1 MNKFTMFLF
10 LAIGTASFS
19 AVAMNKK
26 EIDTQIRRLD
36 RDLERLVAERDEH
49 YAGSPL
55 HYIHSEDERNELSE
69 RAQELMNEIATLR
82 EARRSAPQAPK
93 KSIKDQE
100 ARLQARLE
108 QRKAEQAAA
117 VAERRHSFVNT
128 LRKYKAAAAATAA
141 TATAAVVGA
150 VASTSQV
157 IDCAQVA
164 QAVCNGQVVSQT
176 ALQVCNA
183 HIPNAL
189 SCFLGYF

>member
-36 RDLERLVAERDEH
+36 RDLERLIAERDNH

-100 ARLQARLE
+100 ARIKARLE
-108 QRKAEQAAA
+108 QRKAEQVAA
-117 VAERRHSFVNT
+117 VAERRHSFVDT
-128 LRKYKAAAAATAA
+128 LRKYKAAMAA
-141 TATAAVVGA
+141 TATAAVAGA